1 MKIKCPRILCL
12 ARGDMIN
19 ITTLQDPLY
28 PLSKFACHLLQ
39 TCLPGLHGLS
49 GSYLNASAQAL
60 SPEHTVLFS
69 LQLHPPKLTLPL
81 QLHIQQKGIHYHF
94 MRYSSPSSELTYTL
108 LVNAFIYSF
117 TQKCYILPIWEIC
130 GHLVITSCC
139 LVL

>member
-1 MKIKCPRILCL
+1 MKIKYPRILCL

-28 PLSKFACHLLQ
+28 PLSKLAAICCKPACLASLVSLVPISMLLPRLFPQ
-39 TCLPGLHGLS
+39 I
-49 GSYLNASAQAL
+49 
-60 SPEHTVLFS
+60 HTVLFS

-81 QLHIQQKGIHYHF
+81 QFHIQQKGIYYHF

-108 LVNAFIYSF
+108 LDNAFIFSF
-117 TQKCYILPIWEIC
+117 TQKCYILPIWEVC
-130 GHLVITSCC
+130 GRLVITNCC